1 MKKLFWMLYEKI
13 EASLFFTLSRKIVGN
28 IGFLFLF
35 QLAGFYLLYLYAQP
49 DAKSDDTLFIASI
62 ALFILSSASFL
73 FTIFY
78 LRYLIV
84 RPVKALVSTL
94 NDINHTR
101 GDLSTRL
108 PAFTRDE
115 FRDLSDAYNTFT
127 DNLVVLLTQVYGQAE
142 QASTANQKVAAYVDN
157 AHGKVLV
164 QKDLSKQIFSSSE
177 QVAQRITL
185 VANSSEKV
193 SENIQ
198 ENLQKA
204 NSAQSGIASSSDQ
217 VENIDRLLQQFAD
230 TVEGLES
237 NATNISNILKMV
249 EEFADQTNLLA
260 LNAAIEAARAGEHGR
275 GFAVVADEVRSLST
289 KVADATKQITSFITA
304 MRKLVEET
312 KNESNNLLT
321 ETGQMK
327 ENLVSTSDTFT
338 QMMQDFEANTLEF
351 SKIMQSVGALN
362 QLYQQTHG
370 ALDDIAKMSDA
381 VQKEMK
387 VADDEAHSAQT
398 QALATKEQL
407 ARFVDA

>member
-13 EASLFFTLSRKIVGN
+13 EASLFFTLSRKIAGN

-35 QLAGFYLLYLYAQP
+35 QLAAFYLLYLYAQP
-49 DAKSDDTLFIASI
+49 ENESNETLFVASI
-62 ALFILSSASFL
+62 ALLIVSFL
-73 FTIFY
+73 SFAFTIFY

-84 RPVKALVSTL
+84 RPVKALVGTL

-127 DNLVVLLTQVYGQAE
+127 ENLMVLLSQVYGQAE
-142 QASTANQKVAAYVDN
+142 QASSANQKVATYVDH
-157 AHGKVLV
+157 AHTKVLS
-164 QKDLSKQIFSSSE
+164 QKDLSNQIFSSSE
-177 QVAQRITL
+177 QVAQRIGL
-185 VANSSEKV
+185 VAESTEKV
-193 SENIQ
+193 AGNIQ
-198 ENLQKA
+198 ENLEKA
-204 NSAQSGIASSSDQ
+204 NVAQVGIVSSSEQ
-217 VENIDRLLQQFAD
+217 VENIDRLLQQFAS

-289 KVADATKQITSFITA
+289 KVADATKQITSFISA

-312 KNESNNLLT
+312 KNESKNLLT

-327 ENLVSTSDTFT
+327 ENLVGTGNTFT
-338 QMMQDFEANTLEF
+338 QMMGDFQSNTAEF
-351 SKIMQSVGALN
+351 SKIMQSVSALN
-362 QLYQQTHG
+362 ELYQQTHL
-370 ALDDIAKMSDA
+370 ALEDIAQMGDA

-387 VADDEAHSAQT
+387 VADDEAHTAQQ

-407 ARFVDA
+407 ARFVQS